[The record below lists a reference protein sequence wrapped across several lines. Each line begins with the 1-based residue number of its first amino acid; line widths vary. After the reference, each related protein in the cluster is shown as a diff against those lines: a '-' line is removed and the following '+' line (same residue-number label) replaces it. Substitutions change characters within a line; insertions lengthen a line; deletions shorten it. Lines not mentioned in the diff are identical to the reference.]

1 VLRDRDDLSAVM
13 AAVVAGEP
21 GTYSAAVSDLAT
33 GRRWLLNPQRMRS
46 ASLIK
51 LFILAEAFRRAGRGE
66 LALEEAV
73 AVPEEAKVGG
83 AGALEMSP
91 PGTVRTWRQ
100 LLEAMIVESDNTA
113 TNLVIDRLGM
123 DSVNAL
129 AAALGCGGTALRRKM
144 MDFAAADEG
153 RENYTTPAEVAAM
166 LAMLYRGE
174 CVDPEADAAMVDILL
189 RQEDLC

>member
-1 VLRDRDDLSAVM
+1 M

-21 GTYSAAVSDLAT
+21 GTYSAAVIDLAT